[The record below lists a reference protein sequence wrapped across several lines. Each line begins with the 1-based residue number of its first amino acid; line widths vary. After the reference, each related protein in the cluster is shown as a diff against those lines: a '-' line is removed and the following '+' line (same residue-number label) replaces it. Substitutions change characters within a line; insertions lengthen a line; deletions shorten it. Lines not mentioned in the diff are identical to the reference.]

1 MSTRDT
7 TIEDSTLE
15 TESFVHFV
23 HNRCAQMAPLSVA
36 DVEDLYSIRTAPE
49 CQLDRV
55 TKEEVA
61 HLDNI
66 CAQPIA
72 GNKRRQKAKRISLN
86 RKLHFSIYRKANSP
100 RWIKMIE
107 VLWIH
112 STCYQRISLDFRHD
126 ALDEKQSDIV
136 SGFRVHLQ
144 STVDLIREDI
154 EIARMQPTHGKKL
167 ARV

>member
-61 HLDNI
+61 QERQRRPLAI
-66 CAQPIA
+66 AWCRQLGPKCALIGPCRE
-72 GNKRRQKAKRISLN
+72 RRR
-86 RKLHFSIYRKANSP
+86 
-100 RWIKMIE
+100 
-107 VLWIH
+107 
-112 STCYQRISLDFRHD
+112 
-126 ALDEKQSDIV
+126 
-136 SGFRVHLQ
+136 
-144 STVDLIREDI
+144 
-154 EIARMQPTHGKKL
+154 
-167 ARV
+167 